1 MSGPNTKYPAWR
13 ATDRKIEAGEF
24 VMLDFNPA
32 VGHYCN
38 DGGITLLMPGA
49 DPEQERSL
57 IVGHQVIKKVVP
69 EIRPGISARSI
80 FDSMLAELE
89 PHGLSKNFTPYAKGL
104 RGVGHAV
111 GLDVVERPN
120 LSSESNFELEAG
132 MTLAV
137 KLDLHD
143 LKGGGYRIEVV
154 VAVTEDGIRPLNKL
168 VLEQPDDFAVQR

>member
-1 MSGPNTKYPAWR
+1 
-13 ATDRKIEAGEF
+13 
-24 VMLDFNPA
+24 
-32 VGHYCN
+32 
-38 DGGITLLMPGA
+38 
-49 DPEQERSL
+49 
-57 IVGHQVIKKVVP
+57 
-69 EIRPGISARSI
+69 
-80 FDSMLAELE
+80 MLAELE